1 MIEFMPRSHD
11 DVLAIKVGGSLS
23 AADYETKLI
32 PKLDELLSR
41 DKVISIMVV
50 FDDSF
55 SGWHLDAAWD
65 DAAYALKHRAEFRR
79 MAVVGGPPWVRWC
92 MAASAFLMPGEIRSF
107 PADRLEEAWQWA
119 EAEGR

>member
-41 DKVISIMVV
+41 HKVI
-50 FDDSF
+50 
-55 SGWHLDAAWD
+55 
-65 DAAYALKHRAEFRR
+65 
-79 MAVVGGPPWVRWC
+79 VVGGPPWVRWC